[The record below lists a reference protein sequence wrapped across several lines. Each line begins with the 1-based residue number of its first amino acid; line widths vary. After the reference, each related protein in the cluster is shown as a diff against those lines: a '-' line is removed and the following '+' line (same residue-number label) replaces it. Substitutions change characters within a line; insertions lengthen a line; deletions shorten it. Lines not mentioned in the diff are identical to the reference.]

1 VVSVLD
7 HAVDVLLVELGLV
20 RRAYMDRLDI
30 RSFTVR
36 RLNSINYLDLGKSS
50 TRNRIVNSSIELDLI
65 KWLMVA
71 SPIDRV
77 VYATLIMCS

>member
-30 RSFTVR
+30 QSFSVR

-50 TRNRIVNSSIELDLI
+50 TRNLI
-65 KWLMVA
+65 A
-71 SPIDRV
+71 IN
-77 VYATLIMCS
+77 

>member
-30 RSFTVR
+30 QSFSVR
-36 RLNSINYLDLGKSS
+36 RLNSINYLDLGKKTS
-50 TRNRIVNSSIELDLI
+50 TRNLI
-65 KWLMVA
+65 LNFSLPSFLLGTV
-71 SPIDRV
+71 RF
-77 VYATLIMCS
+77 

>member
-20 RRAYMDRLDI
+20 RRAYMDRLHI
-30 RSFTVR
+30 QSFAVR

-50 TRNRIVNSSIELDLI
+50 SRNLIV
-65 KWLMVA
+65 
-71 SPIDRV
+71 
-77 VYATLIMCS
+77 Y